1 MPDTDK
7 NNTLVVGVQS
17 IVYITDPN
25 TSISK
30 FSLNVNSPLFYA
42 TIDSTLPF
50 WYLPDEVCEQFED
63 RFQLQYDADKNLYT
77 VNASAH
83 NWNIRQNPTV
93 QIQLGQTNGN
103 TVNSASFSLPYGAFD
118 LEGSAPPFN
127 ETTRY
132 FPLRKSPKGIY
143 VLGRSFLQE
152 TYITVD
158 YERKHFTV
166 SQAAFSDPMPAK
178 HIVPILSKD
187 VAPPAQSSSA
197 AGGGG
202 SGLSGGAIAGI
213 VVGILAALGL
223 LALGAFIF
231 WKRKHRQQREASEKV
246 SEFDPT
252 SAGDQYRSHYELD
265 SERGSSPN
273 RSTGGFYGGEK
284 VIKHFPPLVEMESP
298 PAELD
303 SLLERSFNGVSGAT
317 PMSERD
323 DYFVAGTNLVRRRGA
338 TRESTGNN
346 TPGTPAYELPAD
358 YQPPVSPVVQAA
370 YPVETTGSPVVS
382 PIISPAVL
390 HNRGPSDTSLATN
403 IDQVIANSNT
413 EAGREDGVEKNVHGH
428 GTEQLPSLERRT
440 SHARGPSDTTI
451 QSESTAISQ
460 PTPEELQ
467 HWNMTKDDPKRPLS
481 E

>member
-1 MPDTDK
+1 MPSE
-7 NNTLVVGVQS
+7 NNTLIVGVQS
-17 IVYITDPN
+17 IAYMPDPN
-25 TSISK
+25 VDASTVS
-30 FSLNVNSPLFYA
+30 FTANSSLFYA

-50 WYLPDEVCEQFED
+50 WYLPDSICD
-63 RFQLQYDADKNLYT
+63 RFKDTFRLKYDDDKNLYT
-77 VNASAH
+77 VDESAH
-83 NWNIRQNPTV
+83 NWNVRQNPTI
-93 QIQLGQTNGN
+93 QIKLGQTNGN
-103 TVNSASFSLPYGAFD
+103 TVDAISFAVRYNAFD
-118 LEGSAPPFN
+118 LQGSAPLFN

-132 FPLRKSPKGIY
+132 FPLRKSSRGLY

-152 TYITVD
+152 TYIVVD
-158 YERKHFTV
+158 YERRNFTV
-166 SQAAFSDPMPAK
+166 AQAAFSDPMPAK

-187 VAPPAQSSSA
+187 FVPPAQSSSA

-223 LALGAFIF
+223 LALGAFTF
-231 WKRKHRQQREASEKV
+231 WKRKHRQQHEASEKV

-323 DYFVAGTNLVRRRGA
+323 DYFVAGTNSVRRRGA

-358 YQPPVSPVVQAA
+358 YQSPVSPVVQAA

>member
-1 MPDTDK
+1 VDA
-7 NNTLVVGVQS
+7 
-17 IVYITDPN
+17 
-25 TSISK
+25 IS
-30 FSLNVNSPLFYA
+30 FAVRYN
-42 TIDSTLPF
+42 
-50 WYLPDEVCEQFED
+50 
-63 RFQLQYDADKNLYT
+63 
-77 VNASAH
+77 
-83 NWNIRQNPTV
+83 
-93 QIQLGQTNGN
+93 
-103 TVNSASFSLPYGAFD
+103 AFD
-118 LEGSAPPFN
+118 LQGSAPLFN

-132 FPLRKSPKGIY
+132 FPLRKSSKGLY

-152 TYITVD
+152 TYIVVD
-158 YERKHFTV
+158 YERRNFTV
-166 SQAAFSDPMPAK
+166 AQAAFSDPMPAK
-178 HIVPILSKD
+178 HIVPILSKNY
-187 VAPPAQSSSA
+187 VPPAQSSSA

-231 WKRKHRQQREASEKV
+231 WKRKHRQQREASENV
-246 SEFDPT
+246 SDSDPR
-252 SAGDQYRSHYELD
+252 SAGDQYRSHYEID

-273 RSTGGFYGGEK
+273 PSMGGFYVDK

-303 SLLERSFNGVSGAT
+303 SPPA
-317 PMSERD
+317 RD
-323 DYFVAGTNLVRRRGA
+323 GYFVAGTNLVRRRGA

-358 YQPPVSPVVQAA
+358 DQSPVSPMMH
-370 YPVETTGSPVVS
+370 PVETMGSPVVS

-403 IDQVIANSNT
+403 IDQVIANSST
-413 EAGREDGVEKNVHGH
+413 EAGREDGVEKNVHGD
-428 GTEQLPSLERRT
+428 GTGQLPSLERRT